1 VAYDISRV
9 FLVAA
14 VTVVLIAA
22 VFLGMV
28 IESNIKPNVQPSVK
42 VFGIADITLVVQ
54 GDWILGPDN
63 KTHDAF
69 VPYNFTVFAGQ
80 KVNMTFEN
88 FDDMPHTFVSPA
100 LGVTF
105 QIPGSQTAG
114 VPEISQYQFT
124 EATPGIYRWWCSV
137 PCDSDAGGWAM
148 TTGSDGQPGQIGYM
162 GGFVT
167 VLAD

>member
-1 VAYDISRV
+1 MANDISRA

-14 VTVVLIAA
+14 FAVVLIAA
-22 VFLGMV
+22 IILGMV
-28 IESNIKPNVQPSVK
+28 IESSLKPNVQPAAK
-42 VFGIADITLVVQ
+42 VGGIADITMIVQ

-69 VPYNFTVFAGQ
+69 VPYNFTVYAGQ
-80 KVNMTFEN
+80 TVNLTFEN
-88 FDDMPHTFVSPA
+88 FDNMPHSFISPT
-100 LGVTF
+100 LGVSF
-105 QIPGSQTAG
+105 QVPGSQTTG

-124 EATPGIYRWWCSV
+124 EATPGIYRWWCSL

-167 VLAD
+167 VLAN